1 MDLLIK
7 KKKKEID
14 SMWNLRFWKSNGND
28 KVINI

>member
-7 KKKKEID
+7 KKKG

>member
-1 MDLLIK
+1 MDLLI